1 MIEQQTASISVC
13 EEDGDTR
20 PDDSPGAEVEA
31 GPSTPTAT
39 VEDVLGAS
47 DIEQET
53 AENIS
58 VTDSEEDGSCLK
70 TRDGRTT
77 DALVGR
83 RIVELGLL
91 AERLERGCYACSKAL
106 RLINVVKEERFG
118 LASVLHV
125 KCSSGGCGAISMVQT
140 SKTHR
145 SSGSGTRRVYDVNTK
160 AALGESD
167 HCTHWFR
174 FSEVALHQ
182 TEESNHYFGL
192 S

>member
-1 MIEQQTASISVC
+1 MIEQQTASIRVC

-39 VEDVLGAS
+39 VEDVLGTS

-53 AENIS
+53 AENIG
-58 VTDSEEDGSCLK
+58 VTDSEEDGSCWI

-91 AERLERGCYACSKAL
+91 AERLERGCYACS
-106 RLINVVKEERFG
+106 
-118 LASVLHV
+118 
-125 KCSSGGCGAISMVQT
+125 
-140 SKTHR
+140 
-145 SSGSGTRRVYDVNTK
+145 
-160 AALGESD
+160 
-167 HCTHWFR
+167 
-174 FSEVALHQ
+174 
-182 TEESNHYFGL
+182 
-192 S
+192 